1 MYVHMRRTAAS
12 AGKAAAA
19 AAAAA
24 TGLAVYHDEETRQSV
39 TIGTV
44 GPVCRLFVRGA
55 NHLHVHDGHHLERSL
70 ARPAGTGLLSVC
82 NHIATIDD
90 PHLLAAVVPARLL
103 LRGAAEM
110 RWAVCGDA
118 LRPQLPPS
126 PADALTPPPPVSGH
140 DVCFREGSMLKKWAE
155 ASKALPI
162 VRGAGI
168 WQKEL
173 DTIIAKLQQGD
184 WVHYFPEG
192 KIRQDGRIHPFRRG
206 VGRLVASVE
215 EPQRLQVLPFYHV
228 GLDRVQPTTPGSTS
242 ILSRPQL
249 GTHIHVIFG
258 EPVDLSHLLQL
269 RGEPPF
275 DQQPTLLYEVIAHT
289 LEEEVRALRTE
300 LHRRLGGE
308 LGAVPPEG
316 GDFG

>member
-1 MYVHMRRTAAS
+1 
-12 AGKAAAA
+12 
-19 AAAAA
+19 
-24 TGLAVYHDEETRQSV
+24 
-39 TIGTV
+39 
-44 GPVCRLFVRGA
+44 
-55 NHLHVHDGHHLERSL
+55 
-70 ARPAGTGLLSVC
+70 
-82 NHIATIDD
+82 
-90 PHLLAAVVPARLL
+90 
-103 LRGAAEM
+103 
-110 RWAVCGDA
+110 
-118 LRPQLPPS
+118 
-126 PADALTPPPPVSGH
+126 
-140 DVCFREGSMLKKWAE
+140 MLKKWAE

-162 VRGAGI
+162 VRGGGI

>member
-1 MYVHMRRTAAS
+1 MRRTAAS

-24 TGLAVYHDEETRQSV
+24 TGLAAYHDEETRQSV

-70 ARPAGTGLLSVC
+70 ARPVGTGLLSVC

-140 DVCFREGSMLKKWAE
+140 DVCFREGSMLKNWAE

-173 DTIIAKLQQGD
+173 DPIIAKLQQGD